1 MLNLHN
7 IDKTYKNVIALKD
20 VSLTFQ
26 PGIYGLIGPNGAGKS
41 TLLNI
46 IASVL
51 KPTQGKVYF
60 EKQNI
65 ELLKSE
71 YRKVLGLMP
80 QTQSGYGDFSGY
92 AFLFYMAAL
101 KNLGQKEGSQQ
112 INHLIQQVSL
122 EDVIHRKIKTY
133 SGGMR
138 QRLMFAQTLLG
149 NPKIVILDE
158 PTAGLDPFER
168 IKMRNYISEVSK
180 DKIVIIATHVMQDIE
195 AIVDQIIL
203 IKDGYIIKMA
213 SPQELMRKV
222 NGFVYEKKID
232 LHKLQYYSENYLVSQ
247 VIKREDDVIIR
258 YIDKNIKNEKY
269 SVFANL
275 DEVYLY
281 YMV

>member
-51 KPTQGKVYF
+51 KPTQGKIYF

-80 QTQSGYGDFSGY
+80 QTQSGYDDFSGY
-92 AFLFYMAAL
+92 AFLYYMAAL
-101 KNLGQKEGSQQ
+101 KNLGQKEGSQH

-149 NPKIVILDE
+149 NPKIVILEE
-158 PTAGLDPFER
+158 PTAELNPFER
-168 IKMRNYISEVSK
+168 SKMRNYISEVSK

-213 SPQELMRKV
+213 SPQELMSKV
-222 NGFVYEKKID
+222 NGFVYEKKIN
-232 LHKLQYYSENYLVSQ
+232 LHKVQYYSENYLVSQ

>member
-80 QTQSGYGDFSGY
+80 QTQSGYDDFSGY

-101 KNLGQKEGSQQ
+101 KNIGQEEASQQ